1 MENYINFTYKPNI
14 MYLLIDNYDSFTYNL
29 CHYFEEQGIKVLVK
43 RNDKITIKEIK
54 KINPEKIIISPG
66 PKDPTDC
73 GISCD
78 VIKNFMAKVP
88 ILGVCLGHQCIA
100 YVFGSEIVKSKKIMH
115 GKASLIYHDNSA
127 LFKGIPSPF
136 LAARYH
142 SLIVG
147 NVPDSLIITAKTKDN
162 IIMGLK
168 HKACPLWGIQFHP
181 ESFMTQYGKRI
192 INNFINI

>member
-1 MENYINFTYKPNI
+1 

-29 CHYFEEQGIKVLVK
+29 YHYFEEQGIKVRVK
-43 RNDKITIKEIK
+43 RNDKITIKKIK

-66 PKDPTDC
+66 PKDPSDC

-78 VIKNFMAKVP
+78 VIKTFMKEIP
-88 ILGVCLGHQCIA
+88 ILGVCLGHQCIG
-100 YVFGSEIVKSKKIMH
+100 YVFGSGIIQSNKIMH
-115 GKASLIYHDNSA
+115 GKTSLIYHDNSD

-136 LAARYH
+136 EAARYH
-142 SLIVG
+142 SLIVR
-147 NVPDSLIITAKTKDN
+147 NVSDSLIITAKTKDS

-168 HKACPLWGIQFHP
+168 HKTYPLWGIQFHP
-181 ESFMTQYGKRI
+181 ESFMTLYGKRI